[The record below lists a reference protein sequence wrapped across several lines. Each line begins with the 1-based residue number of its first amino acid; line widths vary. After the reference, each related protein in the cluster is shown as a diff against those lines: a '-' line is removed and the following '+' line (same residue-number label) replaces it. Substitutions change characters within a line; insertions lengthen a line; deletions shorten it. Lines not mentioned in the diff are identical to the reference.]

1 MQPNKSLF
9 FAIVGL
15 AVVIVVGMFLAVFFF
30 GADTP
35 GLPAMQEAVKIRVA
49 AAPLIKDWATT
60 AAQEF
65 NRANPNT
72 QVEIITA
79 DALIPETQFKATTP
93 QQTPPAAW
101 LAEAS
106 FVVEMATERGLQFEA
121 NPRPVASSSLAWG
134 AFADKQAQFTQKYG
148 DLSWQTVHAKAVAPD
163 DFLTIVIASPANQA
177 EGLAALASAT
187 AAQLSQSIVTAN
199 DIGRARPWLIE
210 TFRDNS
216 RIPPRPAE
224 AFASSQGRSI
234 GDMGLLSRAAW
245 QSYDLE
251 NRPDFDLTPVQPD
264 VQLDFPLAIWTGSQ
278 SSPAGRQAAAQFRD
292 FLLSANQQQA
302 LANFALEPASALT
315 TTVKV
320 DGPAAWALL
329 RFAEQEL
336 IR

>member
-1 MQPNKSLF
+1 
-9 FAIVGL
+9 V
-15 AVVIVVGMFLAVFFF
+15 
-30 GADTP
+30 
-35 GLPAMQEAVKIRVA
+35 VA
-49 AAPLIKDWATT
+49 APPSKDWAAQ
-60 AAQEF
+60 AAEEF

-79 DALIPETQFKATTP
+79 DELIPENQFKVTTP

-101 LAEAS
+101 LAEAA
-106 FVVEMATERGLQFEA
+106 FVVEMAGEKGLQFA
-121 NPRPVASSSLAWG
+121 ADPRPVASSSLAWG
-134 AFADKQAQFTQKYG
+134 AFADKQALFTQKYG

-163 DFLTIVIASPANQA
+163 DFLTIVIASPTNQA

-187 AAQLSQSIVTAN
+187 AAHLDQSTVTAG
-199 DIGRARPWLIE
+199 DVGQARPWLSE
-210 TFRDNS
+210 TFGENT

-234 GDMGLLSRAAW
+234 GDVGLLSRAAW

-251 NRPDFDLTPVQPD
+251 NRPEFSLAPVHPD

-278 SSPAGRQAAAQFRD
+278 SSPAGQQAAAQFRD

-302 LANFALEPASALT
+302 LANFALEPAAALT
-315 TTVKV
+315 ETVKL
-320 DGPAAWALL
+320 DGSAAWALL